1 MSNYRFYTEEED
13 KVIISEIVES
23 PFNLESAFRKASTQI
38 NRDPHAISQHW
49 YNCLR
54 KKTNCIFMTVPGKK
68 CTVNGKN
75 VVILENS
82 TTVNTGNSIWSRIKR
97 FLGLIQ

>member
-13 KVIISEIVES
+13 RVIISEIVET
-23 PFNLESAFRKASTQI
+23 PYNLESAFRRASVQI
-38 NRDPHAISQHW
+38 NRTPGAISLHW
-49 YNCLR
+49 YQTLR
-54 KKTNCIFMTVPGKK
+54 RRSNCIFMTVSGKK

-82 TTVNTGNSIWSRIKR
+82 NTTNTGNSIWNRIKR
-97 FLGLIQ
+97 FLGL

>member
-13 KVIISEIVES
+13 RVIISEIAET
-23 PFNLESAFRKASTQI
+23 PYNLEDAFRRASVQI
-38 NRDPHAISQHW
+38 NRTPGAISVHW
-49 YNCLR
+49 YQTLR
-54 KKTNCIFMTVPGKK
+54 RRNNCIFMTVSGKK

-82 TTVNTGNSIWSRIKR
+82 NTTNTGNSIWDRIKR
-97 FLGLIQ
+97 FLGL

>member
-13 KVIISEIVES
+13 IVIISEITET
-23 PFNLESAFRKASTQI
+23 PYNLESAFRRASTQI
-38 NRDPHAISQHW
+38 NRTSGAISMHW
-49 YNCLR
+49 YQTLR
-54 KKTNCIFMTVPGKK
+54 RRNNCIFMTVSGKK

-82 TTVNTGNSIWSRIKR
+82 NTTNTGNSIWNRIKR
-97 FLGLIQ
+97 FLGL

>member
-13 KVIISEIVES
+13 RVIISEIAET
-23 PFNLESAFRKASTQI
+23 PYNLEDAFRRASVQI
-38 NRDPHAISQHW
+38 NRTPGAISMHW
-49 YNCLR
+49 YQTLR
-54 KKTNCIFMTVPGKK
+54 RRNNCIFMTVSGKK

-82 TTVNTGNSIWSRIKR
+82 NTTNTGNSIWNRIKR
-97 FLGLIQ
+97 FLGL